1 MLIQKLQGDYE
12 RSRGIYYEFDIH
24 TKPIGIGGMG
34 KVYLGSIIIIE
45 TGARIPVAIKAL
57 YEDVSESVI
66 ERARRESS
74 IQLKHENLVEMMGF
88 VETNDLNSFGGNVKH
103 YHVVSE
109 FVNGVMLSDLLC
121 GMTKNQFGEDLEA
134 AQKLYADYV
143 NDRMAVSIRIIKQ
156 VLSGVMALH
165 DNGYIHRDIDP
176 SNIMITDKGTV
187 KLIDFGI
194 AKMLQSLGTQDKNL
208 TSNGAFVGKAQYAS
222 PELVTGDI
230 AHQNVTTDIYS
241 VGIMLFQLLTGKLPF
256 SGPTHTVLD
265 AQLHKKLPLKE
276 VKNSDLKKII
286 AKATEKS
293 QKNRY
298 QSAAEF
304 RVAVDSVVP
313 TSKTTSKSLK
323 YVVYTVASVVIL
335 AVAYFIVTNINYDFN
350 FKTDNESE
358 ITVNIDTV
366 QEKQDFTI
374 SVTKTAINNYIVR
387 VFELDRMDYSGLTK
401 LAKAFYNN
409 KISQQNEEKGHELL
423 KTTFA
428 KDLLTGCRSNTDY
441 SNVKVSFVMFAELDR
456 IGRNNNDQ
464 ELINLCDKYLSTI
477 KRFNKL
483 YIE

>member
-34 KVYLGSIIIIE
+34 KVYLGSKIIIE

-241 VGIMLFQLLTGKLPF
+241 VGILLFQLLTGKLPF

-323 YVVYTVASVVIL
+323 YVVYTVAFVVIL
-335 AVAYFIVTNINYDFN
+335 AVAYFIVTNINFDFN

-374 SVTKTAINNYIVR
+374 SVTKTAINNDIVR

-401 LAKAFYNN
+401 LAKTFYNN

-428 KDLLTGCRSNTDY
+428 KDFLTGCRSNTDY

>member
-34 KVYLGSIIIIE
+34 KVYLGSKIVIE

-241 VGIMLFQLLTGKLPF
+241 VGILLFQLLTGKLPF

-323 YVVYTVASVVIL
+323 NVVYTVASVVIL
-335 AVAYFIVTNINYDFN
+335 AVAYFIVTNINFDFN

-374 SVTKTAINNYIVR
+374 SVTKTAINNDIVR
-387 VFELDRMDYSGLTK
+387 VFELDRMDYSSLTK

>member
-34 KVYLGSIIIIE
+34 KVYLGSKIIIE

-241 VGIMLFQLLTGKLPF
+241 VGILLFQLLTGKLPF

-323 YVVYTVASVVIL
+323 YVVYTVAFVVIL
-335 AVAYFIVTNINYDFN
+335 AVAYFIVTNINFDFN

-374 SVTKTAINNYIVR
+374 SVTKTAINNDIVR

-428 KDLLTGCRSNTDY
+428 KDFLTGCRSNTDY

>member
-1 MLIQKLQGDYE
+1 
-12 RSRGIYYEFDIH
+12 
-24 TKPIGIGGMG
+24 
-34 KVYLGSIIIIE
+34 
-45 TGARIPVAIKAL
+45 
-57 YEDVSESVI
+57 
-66 ERARRESS
+66 
-74 IQLKHENLVEMMGF
+74 
-88 VETNDLNSFGGNVKH
+88 
-103 YHVVSE
+103 
-109 FVNGVMLSDLLC
+109 MLSDLLC

-134 AQKLYADYV
+134 AQKFYADYV

-194 AKMLQSLGTQDKNL
+194 AKMLQSLGTQDKSL

-241 VGIMLFQLLTGKLPF
+241 VGILLFQLLTGKLPF

-335 AVAYFIVTNINYDFN
+335 AVAYFIVTNINF
-350 FKTDNESE
+350 DNPVKESE

-374 SVTKTAINNYIVR
+374 SVTKTAINNDIVR

-428 KDLLTGCRSNTDY
+428 KDLLTECRSNTDY